1 MIQISGLTVKKD
13 RRVLLDKVHLSVEKG
28 TVLGM
33 TGPSGA
39 GKSTLLRAIAG
50 LVTPDAGEIRLG
62 ERVVSRP
69 GWVAPPA
76 DRSLSMVFQSLALWP
91 HMTAQQHLDFV
102 IRPSRFPDQAA
113 QKAYTGRLFDMV
125 RLTGYEHRYP
135 ARLSGGEQ
143 QRLAIARAVAA
154 DPACLLMDEPFSQV
168 DDLLRTELLALT
180 LSLKQE
186 HDMTIVYVTHNID
199 EARYIADRICVMK
212 QARLVRCFD
221 RKDAAD
227 RTAILAA
234 MESGS

>member
-1 MIQISGLTVKKD
+1 MIEVSDLTVKTD
-13 RRVLLDKVHLSVEKG
+13 RWVLLDRVHLSVPRG

-39 GKSTLLRAIAG
+39 GKTTLLRAIAG

-62 ERVVSRP
+62 DRTVSRP

-102 IRPSRFPDQAA
+102 IRPSRFPDQSVR
-113 QKAYTGRLFDMV
+113 KDYTGRLFDQV
-125 RLTGYEHRYP
+125 RLAGYEQRYP
-135 ARLSGGEQ
+135 AQLSGGEQ

-168 DDLLRTELLALT
+168 DDLLRAELLTLT

-186 HDMTIVYVTHNID
+186 HDMTILYVTHNID

-212 QARLVRCFD
+212 QARVAGCFD
-221 RKDAAD
+221 RSDAVD
-227 RTAILAA
+227 RTVILAA
-234 MESGS
+234 MERG